1 MLDAQALGDRMLDN
15 YKSSEVTES
24 TQLWRMRWF
33 FAGLFAAALLLSIL
47 ASIIIVVITKNPL
60 PALVPT
66 PPLLLS
72 MRPLIRWL
80 SPLEQYSK
88 KQVF

>member
-1 MLDAQALGDRMLDN
+1 MLDN

-33 FAGLFAAALLLSIL
+33 FARLFAAALLLSIL
-47 ASIIIVVITKNPL
+47 ASIIIAVITKNPL

-66 PPLLLS
+66 PLLLS

-80 SPLEQYSK
+80 FPRRTIQQKTGILTE
-88 KQVF
+88 